1 MFVHVHVFTR
11 LCAPC
16 RAMCMA
22 AGAAPLE
29 ASRWAAGARAHANMS
44 REEDALL
51 ASLQRIDAD
60 ILQRGLQVRSG

>member
-1 MFVHVHVFTR
+1 
-11 LCAPC
+11 
-16 RAMCMA
+16 MCMA